1 MHLDESLAG
10 KGVVGEGVEGGEA
23 IKGVFGGNPDLEG
36 ESKDRKTSNGGVGVD
51 NVECGVGKVW
61 RAKIVVELMTPR
73 RCLKTRSDEAKL
85 AKSQVAVTSVR
96 REAASEEACGETTRD
111 WVAG

>member
-1 MHLDESLAG
+1 MHLDESWAG

-61 RAKIVVELMTPR
+61 SWAKIVVELMTPR
-73 RCLKTRSDEAKL
+73 RCLKARSDEAKL
-85 AKSQVAVTSVR
+85 AKSQVEVNSL
-96 REAASEEACGETTRD
+96 
-111 WVAG
+111 